1 MKTIIFALFLLTS
14 CLAFSQA
21 TEVSAKYD
29 KIGKFE
35 NGVAIVQKN
44 GLVGVIDMQGKEVV
58 KVEYDRISN
67 FGKDKI
73 AITRKNDLVGLVNT
87 DGKVIVDNMYDF
99 IGHFKDGHAV
109 VKKNGLCGVIDKKGK
124 VVVEIKYKKIAIE
137 EGGMVRATNADES
150 VVLLKI
156 NN

>member
-1 MKTIIFALFLLTS
+1 MLNKNHVNTIYMKTIIFALCLLTS
-14 CLAFSQA
+14 SLAFSQA

-73 AITRKNDLVGLVNT
+73 YFNLKSTALKTS
-87 DGKVIVDNMYDF
+87 
-99 IGHFKDGHAV
+99 AV
-109 VKKNGLCGVIDKKGK
+109 
-124 VVVEIKYKKIAIE
+124 
-137 EGGMVRATNADES
+137 S
-150 VVLLKI
+150 VTK
-156 NN
+156 